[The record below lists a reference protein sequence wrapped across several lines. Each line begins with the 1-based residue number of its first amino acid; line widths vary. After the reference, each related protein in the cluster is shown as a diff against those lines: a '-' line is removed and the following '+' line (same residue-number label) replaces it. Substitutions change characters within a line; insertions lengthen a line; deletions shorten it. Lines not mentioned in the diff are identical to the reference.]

1 MKHHTVYAKTKPD
14 APAII
19 MVNSGEIITCHEYSY
34 KVNQIAQYFKK
45 IGLKEKDN
53 IAVLLENCDIYME
66 IINAAFDAG
75 LLITNI
81 STHLK
86 LDEAEYVIN
95 NCEAK
100 LLITSERFS
109 ELAKQLYD
117 CTPLVAHHLMLGA
130 TIDGYDSFEEIVAH
144 YKGVPIDYNISG
156 TFLLYSSGTT
166 GRPKGIK
173 WEVPDIPVGTMDPAL
188 EGMCA
193 LFQIN
198 DKSVYLSTQPLY
210 HSAPAATALG
220 VLQTGATVVIME
232 KFDAEN
238 ALSAIEK
245 YQVTH
250 SQWVPT
256 MFVRIL
262 KLHEKSRTKYNLSSL
277 QCAIHA
283 AAPCPVEVKDRMI
296 EWWGPILFEFWGGTE
311 TSLVTFITS
320 PEWLEHKGSVGR
332 GFTATIHIMDE
343 NGNELPHGEPGVIY
357 LEGGRDYSYLKEPEK
372 TASDRNEKG
381 WTNIGDIGYLD
392 EEGYLY
398 LTDRKSFMIISGGV
412 NIYPQETEDILVM
425 HPKVVDVAVIGVPN
439 EEFGEEVK
447 AVVQPV
453 DMAEAGPELA
463 EELIEYCKSRIST
476 IKCPRSVDFMSEL
489 PRTPAGKLL
498 KRLIKDN
505 INPAAQMEK

>member
-1 MKHHTVYAKTKPD
+1 MKHHTQYAETNPD

-19 MVNSGEIITCHEYSY
+19 MANSGETVSCQEYSY
-34 KVNQIAQYFKK
+34 KVNQIAQYFKH

-53 IAVLLENCDIYME
+53 IAVLLENCAAYME
-66 IINAAFDAG
+66 IINAAIDAG
-75 LLITNI
+75 LFITNI

-100 LLITSERFS
+100 LFITSDQFAD
-109 ELAKQLYD
+109 LAQQLAD
-117 CTPLVAHHLMLGA
+117 CSPLVTHRLMLGITA
-130 TIDGYDSFEEIVAH
+130 GNYDSFEDTIARHEGI
-144 YKGVPIDYNISG
+144 PIEYNMGG

-173 WEVPDIPVGTMDPAL
+173 WEVPDVPVGTMDPSL

-198 DKSVYLSTQPLY
+198 ENSVYLSTQPLY

-232 KFDAEN
+232 TFDAEN
-238 ALSAIEK
+238 ALSAIEQYK
-245 YQVTH
+245 TTH

-256 MFVRIL
+256 MLIRIL
-262 KLHEKSRTKYNLSSL
+262 KLPEETRTRYDLSSL

-283 AAPCPVEVKDRMI
+283 SAPCPVEVKDQMI
-296 EWWGPILFEFWGGTE
+296 KWWGPILYEFWGGTE

-332 GFTATIHIMDE
+332 GFTATLHILDE
-343 NGNELPHGEPGVIY
+343 KGNELPPGEPGVVY
-357 LEGGRDYSYLKEPEK
+357 LEGGREYSYLKEPEK

-392 EEGYLY
+392 GEGYLY

-412 NIYPQETEDILVM
+412 NIYPQETEDVLVM

-439 EEFGEEVK
+439 DEFGEEVK
-447 AVVQPV
+447 AIVQLV
-453 DMAEAGPELA
+453 DMAEAGPALA
-463 EELIEYCKSRIST
+463 EELIRYCKSQIST
-476 IKCPRSVDFMSEL
+476 IKCPRSVDFMAEL

-498 KRLIKDN
+498 KRLLKDRY
-505 INPAAQMEK
+505 